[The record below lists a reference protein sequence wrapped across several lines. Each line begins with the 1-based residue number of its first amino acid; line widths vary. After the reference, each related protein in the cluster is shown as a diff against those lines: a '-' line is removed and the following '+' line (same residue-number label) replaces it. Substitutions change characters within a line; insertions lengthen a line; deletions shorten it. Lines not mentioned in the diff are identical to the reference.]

1 MAFANSIPGAILAV
15 PATIGTFAS
24 LLLLAILISC
34 GYILYNVYL
43 HPLSKYPGPFWSAA
57 THIPRVR
64 VLLSGQLSYHVLELH
79 EKYGDVVRIGP
90 NELSYNNANAW
101 KDIYGFKQGHAQ
113 LPKDPNFYTAPP
125 GGAHSIITTDVAG
138 HSRMRRL
145 VAHAFSEKALREQ
158 EPLMKGYM
166 DLFIQRLRE
175 NCDDGKNKLD
185 IVSWYNWTTFDII
198 GDLMFGEPFDCLEN
212 VSYHPWVSI
221 LFDSIK
227 AATIFSTTSLFPGA
241 QTVIMALAPKKLIE
255 TRDYHQ
261 NLVVEKVKTRLERVT
276 DRSDFMTYILRHNDE
291 RGMSI
296 PEIEATANA
305 IMIAGSETTAT
316 LLSGVTYHLL
326 KNPETLKKLVGEI
339 RGAFATEEE
348 ITLIGVG
355 KLKYLLAVLDEGLRM
370 YPPVPVGL
378 PRNIPAEG
386 AVINGKYVPPKTL
399 VSVNQWASY
408 HTEKNFR
415 EPNSFIPERWLG
427 DSRFASDAK
436 DVLQPF
442 SVGPRNCIGKSLAYA
457 EMRLILVRL
466 LWNFDLQLVPD
477 SKSWEGQE
485 MYILW
490 QKDPLYITL
499 TPRK

>member
-1 MAFANSIPGAILAV
+1 MALGNSISGVILVV

-24 LLLLAILISC
+24 LLLLAVLLTC

-113 LPKDPNFYTAPP
+113 LPKDPNFYTSPP

-166 DLFIQRLRE
+166 DLFIQRLHE
-175 NCDDGKNKLD
+175 NCDNGNSKLD

-198 GDLMFGEPFDCLEN
+198 GNLMFGEPFDCLEN
-212 VSYHPWVSI
+212 VGYHPW
-221 LFDSIK
+221 
-227 AATIFSTTSLFPGA
+227 
-241 QTVIMALAPKKLIE
+241 TVIMALAPKKLIE

-316 LLSGVTYHLL
+316 LLSGVTYNLL
-326 KNPETLKKLVGEI
+326 RKPETLKKLVDEI

-355 KLKYLLAVLDEGLRM
+355 QLKYLLAVLDEGLRM

-378 PRNIPAEG
+378 PRNVPEQG
-386 AVINGKYVPPKTL
+386 AVINGKFVPPKTL

-415 EPNSFIPERWLG
+415 EPNSFIPGRWLG

-477 SKSWEGQE
+477 TKSWERQE

-499 TPRK
+499 APRK

>member
-1 MAFANSIPGAILAV
+1 MLILA
-15 PATIGTFAS
+15 PAKCQDVIADDHAQAV
-24 LLLLAILISC
+24 LLTC

-113 LPKDPNFYTAPP
+113 LPKDPNFYTSPP

-166 DLFIQRLRE
+166 DLFIQRLHE
-175 NCDDGKNKLD
+175 NCDNGNSKLD

-212 VSYHPWVSI
+212 VGYHPWVSI

-227 AATIFSTTSLFPGA
+227 AATIFSTTALFPGA

-316 LLSGVTYHLL
+316 LLSGVTYNLL
-326 KNPETLKKLVGEI
+326 RNPETLKKLVDEI

-355 KLKYLLAVLDEGLRM
+355 QLKYLLAVLDEGLRM

-378 PRNIPAEG
+378 PRNVPEQG
-386 AVINGKYVPPKTL
+386 AVINGKFVPPK
-399 VSVNQWASY
+399 VSV
-408 HTEKNFR
+408 
-415 EPNSFIPERWLG
+415 L
-427 DSRFASDAK
+427 
-436 DVLQPF
+436 
-442 SVGPRNCIGKSLAYA
+442 SVSLS
-457 EMRLILVRL
+457 L
-466 LWNFDLQLVPD
+466 
-477 SKSWEGQE
+477 KT
-485 MYILW
+485 
-490 QKDPLYITL
+490 K
-499 TPRK
+499 